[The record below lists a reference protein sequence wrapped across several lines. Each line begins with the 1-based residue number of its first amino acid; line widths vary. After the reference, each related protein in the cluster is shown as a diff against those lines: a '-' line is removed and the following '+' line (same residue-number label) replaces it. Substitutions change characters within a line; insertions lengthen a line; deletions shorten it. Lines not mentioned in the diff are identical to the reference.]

1 VTVHSVAGAV
11 RLHRL
16 AASAESDEAARLGLP
31 SAGEI
36 AMTRLQ
42 SIEHFVV
49 LMLENRSFDNLLGD
63 LYPKSKDFD
72 GVDGSESNT
81 DRSGKIWPL
90 VETPGGDVAGLSV
103 PDPDPGELWQD
114 INVQIFGSGQ
124 VDGIAPYPPHDGAIA
139 DMSGFVE
146 NYTDPRRASRAGNDA
161 RQIMSRYKPH
171 RDVPALAKLARE
183 FAVCDS
189 WFASA
194 PCQTWPNRFFVHT
207 GTADGYENNYPKALF
222 FKMPTVFDSF
232 DRAPSKPS
240 WALYH
245 HDLPQTLT
253 LSELIRKAQNFHL
266 FDTFLRHARE
276 GALPNYSFI
285 EPRYYSDIRLFP
297 PQINLPNDMHPP
309 HVVCFGDQLIAT
321 VYNAL
326 RGNVEAWKKTMLVII
341 FDEHGGCYDHV
352 PPPKAV
358 APASIVGDN
367 RFGFDRYGVRVPAV
381 IASPYI
387 RPGTILRPSDNYPED
402 GATPFDHASVINTLR
417 HRFELGDPLTA
428 RVEAAP
434 TLERVLNLDAPEN
447 LGPETIAASDCRV
460 GMLYTLKSLRE
471 KWNDFQESLHDM
483 ARKLPTTDHGR
494 AQKFLDRH
502 VTQPDPHQPD
512 GVNSDFGA
520 MWRRGRYLALK
531 PFRGGR

>member
-1 VTVHSVAGAV
+1 
-11 RLHRL
+11 
-16 AASAESDEAARLGLP
+16 
-31 SAGEI
+31 
-36 AMTRLQ
+36 MTSLQ

-49 LMLENRSFDNLLGD
+49 LMLENRSFDNLLG
-63 LYPKSKDFD
+63 LPKSKDFD

-81 DRSGKIWPL
+81 DRLGKVWPL
-90 VETPGGDVAGLSV
+90 TETPGGDVVGLTV

-124 VDGIAPYPPHDGAIA
+124 LHGDEPFPPRDGAVA
-139 DMSGFVE
+139 DMSGFVDS
-146 NYTDPRRASRAGNDA
+146 YTDPNGHPSRAGHDA
-161 RQIMSRYKPH
+161 RQIMSRYKPD
-171 RDVPALAKLARE
+171 RDVPALATLARQ
-183 FAVCDS
+183 FAVCDL

-207 GTADGYENNYPKALF
+207 GTADGHENNNPQSLF

-253 LSELIRKAQNFHL
+253 LSDLMRKAPHFHM
-266 FDTFLRHARE
+266 FDTFVRHARK
-276 GALPNYSFI
+276 GVLPNYSFI

-358 APASIVGDN
+358 PPKAVAPGSVVDPN
-367 RFGFDRYGVRVPAV
+367 RFGFDRYGVRVPAL

-387 RPGTILRPSDNYPED
+387 QPGTICGR
-402 GATPFDHASVINTLR
+402 ATITPR
-417 HRFELGDPLTA
+417 TA
-428 RVEAAP
+428 RR
-434 TLERVLNLDAPEN
+434 L
-447 LGPETIAASDCRV
+447 S
-460 GMLYTLKSLRE
+460 
-471 KWNDFQESLHDM
+471 
-483 ARKLPTTDHGR
+483 TTPR
-494 AQKFLDRH
+494 
-502 VTQPDPHQPD
+502 
-512 GVNSDFGA
+512 
-520 MWRRGRYLALK
+520 
-531 PFRGGR
+531 